1 VIAADGR
8 QIERHQPLGGFARQQ
23 RARDDVAQVHDEV
36 HPAPPD
42 VGEHGVECEEVS
54 MDVGN
59 RGNSH
64 TLIDLLEMP
73 VLLEL
78 VFQFPHQGLQ

>member
-1 VIAADGR
+1 MKMLARSGRAADWGEGR
-8 QIERHQPLGGFARQQ
+8 REQVRAFWRSARERFGG
-23 RARDDVAQVHDEV
+23 
-36 HPAPPD
+36 PAPPD

-64 TLIDLLEMP
+64 TLIDFLEMP
-73 VLLEL
+73 ALLEL